1 MTKAKTLLDLLELNV
16 SDYVKGIGLKARSI
30 YWADNLQGEDCK
42 VAVIIYSAED
52 QGQQEFSLKEV
63 FTQALLNALP
73 KYIKPDTVKQIQSG
87 EIQFQPISDKPIE
100 ANRILVVDSLGT
112 YLFWGDFVR

>member
-1 MTKAKTLLDLLELNV
+1 MTKAKALLDLLELNV

-30 YWADNLQGEDCK
+30 YWIDNLQGQDCK
-42 VAVIIYSAED
+42 VALIVYSADD

-63 FTQALLNALP
+63 CTQALLNALP
-73 KYIKPDTVKQIQSG
+73 KYILPGTVKQIQSG

-100 ANRILVVDSLGT
+100 ADRVLVIDSLGV
-112 YLFWGDFVR
+112 YQFWGDFVK